1 MDVITPEGGGQA
13 DVQPDG
19 NYILIAPAGRGR
31 ISVES
36 TFDTTIKVFTPSGQ
50 LYRILD
56 VRQGSAT
63 YSGFQSGRY
72 IVGKVKVRVM

>member
-1 MDVITPEGGGQA
+1 MQS
-13 DVQPDG
+13 DG
-19 NYILIAPAGRGR
+19 NYILVAPAGRGR

-36 TFDTTIKVFTPSGQ
+36 TFATTLKVFTPSGQ

-56 VRQGSAT
+56 VRPGTAT
-63 YSGFQSGRY
+63 YSGFQPGLY